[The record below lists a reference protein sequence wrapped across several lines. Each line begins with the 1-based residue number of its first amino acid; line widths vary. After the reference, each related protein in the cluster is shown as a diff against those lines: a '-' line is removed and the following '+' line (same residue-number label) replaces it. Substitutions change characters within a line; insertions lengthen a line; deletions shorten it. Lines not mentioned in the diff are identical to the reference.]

1 MNRAALFVTA
11 LMMGVLSFG
20 SFATSA
26 SEAAPPA
33 VAQYTEQSSK
43 DPYTGVVDDN
53 SQGPQTV
60 VSMAPSLPPPPLVLD
75 GVIWVPEKPRAV
87 INGKRLLVGDVIEEA
102 KILEIQK
109 KEVKMRFNEQE
120 FTLKPQK
127 RGK

>member
-1 MNRAALFVTA
+1 MNRAALFVTV
-11 LMMGVLSFG
+11 LMMGILSFE
-20 SFATSA
+20 SSARA
-26 SEAAPPA
+26 SEDLQPTT

-43 DPYTGVVDDN
+43 DPYTGVADNN

-60 VSMAPSLPPPPLVLD
+60 VSTAPSLPPPPLVLD

-87 INGKRLLVGDVIEEA
+87 INGKRLLVGDVIESA
-102 KILEIQK
+102 KILEIHK
-109 KEVKMRFNEQE
+109 KEVKMKFNEQE